1 MDISVADSRDNVGND
16 GAVAWEQRRAHGL
29 PPVSSSLSSVF
40 SPITSQSDAL
50 IIGNKVMELWLLLYL
65 VLSLITKLVR

>member
-29 PPVSSSLSSVF
+29 PPVSSSLSALFLVP
-40 SPITSQSDAL
+40 SPHNL
-50 IIGNKVMELWLLLYL
+50 MH
-65 VLSLITKLVR
+65 